1 MILEFK
7 TARNKTNGSRRY
19 LAIDTGA
26 EIYSTFCPFMVTPGI
41 EIKYSDSK
49 VLIERLEMLEYHRS
63 EQRIF

>member
-26 EIYSTFCPFMVTPGI
+26 EMYSTFCPFMVTPGI
-41 EIKYSDSK
+41 EIKYKDYK
-49 VLIERLEMLEYHRS
+49 ELIEMLERLEYHRS
-63 EQRIF
+63 EKRIF

>member
-26 EIYSTFCPFMVTPGI
+26 ELYSTFCPYMITPGI
-41 EIKYSDSK
+41 EIKYRDYKSM
-49 VLIERLEMLEYHRS
+49 IEKLEKLEYRRS
-63 EQRIF
+63 DGRIF